1 MAFTFYFE
9 GVESSGII
17 QIYSMYKVFIV
28 IWYLN
33 GMDIWIVVKYVLN
46 DFFVFFLSIGAG

>member
-33 GMDIWIVVKYVLN
+33 GMDIWIVVKYMLN
-46 DFFVFFLSIGAG
+46 DLFVFFLSIGAG